1 MITFQTSSFID
12 YISTDFFSGTC
23 NVQMKDGSYYT
34 YSNVSRRAILNLTIN
49 PNMSLGM
56 WFNNN
61 LDKCPKVTGRF
72 VFNLNGNY
80 VSA

>member
-1 MITFQTSSFID
+1 
-12 YISTDFFSGTC
+12 
-23 NVQMKDGSYYT
+23 MKDGSYYT
-34 YSNVSRRAILNLTIN
+34 YTNVSRRAILNLNMN

-61 LDKCPKVTGRF
+61 LDKAERVSGRL

-80 VSA
+80 SYA